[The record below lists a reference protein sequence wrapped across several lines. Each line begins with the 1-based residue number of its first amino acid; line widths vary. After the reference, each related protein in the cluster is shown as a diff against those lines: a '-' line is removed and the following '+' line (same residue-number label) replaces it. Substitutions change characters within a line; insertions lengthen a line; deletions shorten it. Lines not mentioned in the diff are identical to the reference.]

1 MNAPFHRSL
10 DPVARAAVVGFVT
23 VVADQVTKSAA
34 SAVAGGLHNRAIVPV
49 RNHEFSL
56 GIASAS
62 LPVMLLLMVAG
73 IIGLGSHLMRASARG
88 RVPAW
93 VTGLILGGAISNL
106 LDRLVGGSVRDF
118 LATPWI
124 VLNVADLAVV
134 VGLASWAVA
143 GHHRPASRR

>member
-93 VTGLILGGAISNL
+93 VTGLILGGAIS
-106 LDRLVGGSVRDF
+106 
-118 LATPWI
+118 TPWI